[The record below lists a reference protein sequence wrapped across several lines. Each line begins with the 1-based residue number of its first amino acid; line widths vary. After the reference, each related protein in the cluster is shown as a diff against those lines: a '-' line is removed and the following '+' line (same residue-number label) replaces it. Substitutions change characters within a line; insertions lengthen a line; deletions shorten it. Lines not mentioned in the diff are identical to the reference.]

1 MRVTTVHQGLT
12 LSTRRDL
19 THERE
24 LFDKLL
30 EALDFLEDDV
40 HEWLLDEPD
49 QALAVVEGLS
59 KLGAHIITEWPKG
72 KPVRVR
78 SVGDGAVK
86 LKASSKGEWLEL
98 EGDLELDGGEVL
110 RLRQLLDLA
119 RTSRSRFVAL
129 GEGDFLALSETLRQ
143 QLADL
148 GALAQPHKQGQRL
161 SGVAALAW
169 EASGHAMMLD
179 GDAAWRKR
187 SQAWAQAQERVFELP
202 AGLDAELRDYQ
213 LEGYRWLMRLAE
225 SGFGAVLADDM
236 GLGKTVQ
243 TLALLLQRAAGGPA
257 LVVAPT
263 SVCGNWLLEAARFA
277 PGLRFELYGDV
288 LMGDEVDAGEDD
300 VTDEAAD
307 ASAPADNA
315 RRVARRRQVRALDA
329 HQVLV
334 CSYALLQIDAD
345 ILADV
350 PWHSIVLDEAQAIKN
365 PATRRAK
372 AALALQGG
380 FKLAL
385 TGTPIENRLGELWSI
400 MGFCNPG
407 LLGSAEQFAKN
418 FANPI
423 EREADPHIKAQSAR
437 RLRRLLSPF
446 LKRRTKSEVL
456 TDLPP
461 RTEIVHEVVPGAKER
476 ALLEALR
483 QQAEASV
490 AQAISANASA
500 GGSREGQNQFQ
511 VLAALTK
518 LRRAACDPRL
528 VAPELGLIGAKV
540 LEFER
545 LAVELVA
552 GRHKALVFSQFTDF
566 LALLRERLDLAGLSY
581 QYLDGSTPA
590 AERGKRI
597 AAFQAGAGDLF
608 LISLKAGGFGLNL
621 TAADYVIIA
630 DPWWNPA
637 SEDQASARAHRIG
650 QQRPVTV
657 YRLVTQGSIEEKIVR
672 LHRSKRD
679 LAEGILSGEDTG
691 APIDAAQL
699 MALLRAQ

>member
-1 MRVTTVHQGLT
+1 
-12 LSTRRDL
+12 
-19 THERE
+19 
-24 LFDKLL
+24 
-30 EALDFLEDDV
+30 
-40 HEWLLDEPD
+40 
-49 QALAVVEGLS
+49 
-59 KLGAHIITEWPKG
+59 
-72 KPVRVR
+72 
-78 SVGDGAVK
+78 
-86 LKASSKGEWLEL
+86 
-98 EGDLELDGGEVL
+98 
-110 RLRQLLDLA
+110 
-119 RTSRSRFVAL
+119 
-129 GEGDFLALSETLRQ
+129 
-143 QLADL
+143 
-148 GALAQPHKQGQRL
+148 
-161 SGVAALAW
+161 
-169 EASGHAMMLD
+169 
-179 GDAAWRKR
+179 
-187 SQAWAQAQERVFELP
+187 
-202 AGLDAELRDYQ
+202 
-213 LEGYRWLMRLAE
+213 
-225 SGFGAVLADDM
+225 
-236 GLGKTVQ
+236 
-243 TLALLLQRAAGGPA
+243 
-257 LVVAPT
+257 
-263 SVCGNWLLEAARFA
+263 
-277 PGLRFELYGDV
+277 
-288 LMGDEVDAGEDD
+288 
-300 VTDEAAD
+300 
-307 ASAPADNA
+307 
-315 RRVARRRQVRALDA
+315 
-329 HQVLV
+329 
-334 CSYALLQIDAD
+334 
-345 ILADV
+345 
-350 PWHSIVLDEAQAIKN
+350 
-365 PATRRAK
+365 
-372 AALALQGG
+372 
-380 FKLAL
+380 
-385 TGTPIENRLGELWSI
+385 

-407 LLGSAEQFAKN
+407 LLGSAEAFAKN

-423 EREADPHIKAQSAR
+423 ERETDPHVKAQSSR

-490 AQAISANASA
+490 AQTIAAHM
-500 GGSREGQNQFQ
+500 GGGREKGQAQFQ

-545 LAVELVA
+545 LALELVA

-597 AAFQAGAGDLF
+597 AAFQAGAGELF

-637 SEDQASARAHRIG
+637 SEEQASARAHRIG

-691 APIDAAQL
+691 APVDAAQL
-699 MALLRAQ
+699 MELLKAQ

>member
-1 MRVTTVHQGLT
+1 
-12 LSTRRDL
+12 
-19 THERE
+19 
-24 LFDKLL
+24 
-30 EALDFLEDDV
+30 
-40 HEWLLDEPD
+40 
-49 QALAVVEGLS
+49 
-59 KLGAHIITEWPKG
+59 
-72 KPVRVR
+72 
-78 SVGDGAVK
+78 
-86 LKASSKGEWLEL
+86 
-98 EGDLELDGGEVL
+98 
-110 RLRQLLDLA
+110 
-119 RTSRSRFVAL
+119 
-129 GEGDFLALSETLRQ
+129 
-143 QLADL
+143 
-148 GALAQPHKQGQRL
+148 
-161 SGVAALAW
+161 
-169 EASGHAMMLD
+169 
-179 GDAAWRKR
+179 
-187 SQAWAQAQERVFELP
+187 
-202 AGLDAELRDYQ
+202 
-213 LEGYRWLMRLAE
+213 
-225 SGFGAVLADDM
+225 
-236 GLGKTVQ
+236 
-243 TLALLLQRAAGGPA
+243 
-257 LVVAPT
+257 
-263 SVCGNWLLEAARFA
+263 
-277 PGLRFELYGDV
+277 
-288 LMGDEVDAGEDD
+288 
-300 VTDEAAD
+300 
-307 ASAPADNA
+307 
-315 RRVARRRQVRALDA
+315 
-329 HQVLV
+329 VLV
-334 CSYALLQIDAD
+334 CSYALLQIDAA
-345 ILADV
+345 ILTA
-350 PWHSIVLDEAQAIKN
+350 PAWHSIVLDEAQAIKN

-372 AALALQGG
+372 AALALQGD
-380 FKLAL
+380 FRLAL

-407 LLGSAEQFAKN
+407 LLGSAEQFAKH

-423 EREADPHIKAQSAR
+423 ERETDPHVKAQSSR

-490 AQAISANASA
+490 AQTIAAHM
-500 GGSREGQNQFQ
+500 GGGAEPQNRFQ
-511 VLAALTK
+511 VLAALTR

-545 LAVELVA
+545 LALELVA

-590 AERGKRI
+590 GERGKRI
-597 AAFQAGAGDLF
+597 AAFQAGSGDLF

-637 SEDQASARAHRIG
+637 SEEQASARAHRIG

-679 LAEGILSGEDTG
+679 LAEGILSGEDAS

-699 MALLRAQ
+699 MDLLRAP

>member
-1 MRVTTVHQGLT
+1 M
-12 LSTRRDL
+12 STRRDL
-19 THERE
+19 VHERE
-24 LFDKLL
+24 VFDRLL
-30 EALDFLEDDV
+30 QAIDFLDDDA
-40 HEWLLDEPD
+40 HEWSLDEPD
-49 QALAVVEGLS
+49 RALAAVEGLS
-59 KLGAHIITEWPKG
+59 RLGEHIVSEWPKG
-72 KPVRVR
+72 QPVRVR
-78 SVGDGAVK
+78 AVAESAVR

-98 EGDLELDGGEVL
+98 DGEVDLDGGEVL
-110 RLRQLLDLA
+110 RLRQLLELA
-119 RTSRSRFVAL
+119 RDSRSRFVAL
-129 GEGDFLALSETLRQ
+129 GEGDFLALSDTLRQ

-148 GALAQPHKQGQRL
+148 AALAQPHKQGQRL

-169 EASGHAMMLD
+169 EASGHALRLD
-179 GDAAWRKR
+179 GDAAWRR
-187 SQAWAQAQERVFELP
+187 RAAAWETAQQALFEPPTELQAQ
-202 AGLDAELRDYQ
+202 LRDYQ
-213 LEGYRWLMRLAE
+213 LDGYRWLMRLAH

-277 PGLRFELYGDV
+277 PGLRIELYGDV
-288 LMGDEVDAGEDD
+288 LSGDEPE
-300 VTDEAAD
+300 DEAQ
-307 ASAPADNA
+307 PADPA
-315 RRVARRRQVRALDA
+315 RRVARRRQVRALGPG
-329 HQVLV
+329 QVLV

-345 ILADV
+345 ILADLR
-350 PWHSIVLDEAQAIKN
+350 WHNIVLDEAQAIKN

-372 AALALQGG
+372 AALALQGD
-380 FKLAL
+380 FRLAL

-400 MGFCNPG
+400 MAFCNPG
-407 LLGSAEQFAKN
+407 LLGSAEQFAKH

-423 EREADPHIKAQSAR
+423 ERESDPHRKAQSAR

-446 LKRRTKSEVL
+446 LKRRSKSEVL
-456 TDLPP
+456 SDLPP
-461 RTEIVHEVVPGAKER
+461 RTEIVHEVLPGVKER

-490 AQAISANASA
+490 AQSLSADA
-500 GGSREGQNQFQ
+500 GSDGQGRFQ
-511 VLAALTK
+511 ILAALTK

-590 AERGKRI
+590 AERNKRI
-597 AAFQAGAGDLF
+597 AAFQAGSGDLF

-637 SEDQASARAHRIG
+637 SEEQASARAHRIG

-679 LAEGILSGEDTG
+679 LAEGILSGEDAA

-699 MALLRAQ
+699 MELLRAR

>member
-1 MRVTTVHQGLT
+1 MR
-12 LSTRRDL
+12 STRAKTKSR
-19 THERE
+19 T
-24 LFDKLL
+24 
-30 EALDFLEDDV
+30 
-40 HEWLLDEPD
+40 
-49 QALAVVEGLS
+49 
-59 KLGAHIITEWPKG
+59 
-72 KPVRVR
+72 KPPTP
-78 SVGDGAVK
+78 
-86 LKASSKGEWLEL
+86 
-98 EGDLELDGGEVL
+98 
-110 RLRQLLDLA
+110 A
-119 RTSRSRFVAL
+119 RPRT
-129 GEGDFLALSETLRQ
+129 T
-143 QLADL
+143 
-148 GALAQPHKQGQRL
+148 P
-161 SGVAALAW
+161 
-169 EASGHAMMLD
+169 
-179 GDAAWRKR
+179 AAWR
-187 SQAWAQAQERVFELP
+187 A
-202 AGLDAELRDYQ
+202 
-213 LEGYRWLMRLAE
+213 
-225 SGFGAVLADDM
+225 
-236 GLGKTVQ
+236 
-243 TLALLLQRAAGGPA
+243 
-257 LVVAPT
+257 
-263 SVCGNWLLEAARFA
+263 AARC
-277 PGLRFELYGDV
+277 
-288 LMGDEVDAGEDD
+288 
-300 VTDEAAD
+300 
-307 ASAPADNA
+307 A
-315 RRVARRRQVRALDA
+315 RSDA

-350 PWHSIVLDEAQAIKN
+350 RWHSIVLDEAQAIKN

-407 LLGSAEQFAKN
+407 LLGSAEQFAKS

-545 LAVELVA
+545 LALELVA
-552 GRHKALVFSQFTDF
+552 GGTRRWCSASSPTSWRCC
-566 LALLRERLDLAGLSY
+566 AS
-581 QYLDGSTPA
+581 GSIWRASAT
-590 AERGKRI
+590 
-597 AAFQAGAGDLF
+597 
-608 LISLKAGGFGLNL
+608 STW
-621 TAADYVIIA
+621 TAARRRPSA
-630 DPWWNPA
+630 
-637 SEDQASARAHRIG
+637 ASASPRSRRA
-650 QQRPVTV
+650 
-657 YRLVTQGSIEEKIVR
+657 
-672 LHRSKRD
+672 
-679 LAEGILSGEDTG
+679 
-691 APIDAAQL
+691 
-699 MALLRAQ
+699 RATCSSSA